1 MTAVLLLAEKE
12 LRDARR
18 NRWFLLYAAVF
29 AGLALAVAWTALAGA
44 GAYGVAGFTRTSAG
58 LLNLVLLVVPLMGLT
73 LGAGALAGE
82 RERGTLLYLLSQPV
96 SPWEVLLGKYL
107 GLALALTG
115 ALALGF
121 GAAGLAL
128 ALRGGLPQVGDY
140 LALVGLAV
148 FLAWASLAVGF
159 LISAPARR
167 SATALGIALFAWLF
181 LAFFTDLG
189 LMGTALTRRL
199 SVQALFLAAIA
210 NPLQA
215 FKVATV
221 LVLRGNLEVLG
232 PAGVYAVR
240 AWGSALAPMLMG
252 VLAGWTLLP
261 LALALWAFHRRG
273 GVV

>member
-18 NRWFLLYAAVF
+18 NRWFVLYASVF

-82 RERGTLLYLLSQPV
+82 RERGTLLYLLAQPV
-96 SPWEVLLGKYL
+96 SPWEVFLGKYL
-107 GLALALTG
+107 GLALALSG
-115 ALALGF
+115 ALAMGF
-121 GAAGLAL
+121 GLAGVAM

-148 FLAWASLAVGF
+148 FLAWASLAVGL
-159 LISAPARR
+159 LISAPSPR
-167 SATALGIALFAWLF
+167 SATAMGIALFLWLS

-189 LMGTALTRRL
+189 LMGTALTRQVSIQTL
-199 SVQALFLAAIA
+199 FFIALL

-240 AWGSALAPMLMG
+240 TWGSALMPMLMG

-261 LALALWAFHRRG
+261 LGLALGLFHRRG
-273 GVV
+273 GVP